1 MATLSS
7 DDWKAAETKAIETQE
22 KRFKALRERLSEKHL
37 TIIVFGASGHLAK
50 TKTYPALYDLF
61 VEGVLPKEV
70 SIVGFARSAST
81 DTQFREKIEG
91 HLKGDKVGAFVKY
104 LTYFQV
110 RIQTALSFFFC
121 IYFSHIFI
129 FICFFGK

>member
-7 DDWKAAETKAIETQE
+7 DDWKAAEAKAIKTQE
-22 KRFKALRERLSEKHL
+22 QRFDVLRTKLSQKHL

-70 SIVGFARSAST
+70 TIVGFARSKST
-81 DTQFREKIEG
+81 DTEFREKIEG
-91 HLKGDKVGAFVKY
+91 HLKGDKVGDFVKY

-110 RIQTALSFFFC
+110 TF
-121 IYFSHIFI
+121 
-129 FICFFGK
+129 